1 MLSVQ
6 PLSRQDP
13 TAGSDLVLLQ
23 IYDDSQLGFLKG
35 VGQQPAL
42 NGLQSCMEKVLG
54 RNFEKEEGAEVVE
67 RHMQERRFKGEKVI
81 ERRNLKLPQLV
92 RGRGGKAE
100 REREEG
106 EIRKEKS
113 RRQ

>member
-23 IYDDSQLGFLKG
+23 IYEDTQQDFLKG

-42 NGLQSCMEKVLG
+42 NGLQSCVEKVLG
-54 RNFEKEEGAEVVE
+54 SNFGKEEGG
-67 RHMQERRFKGEKVI
+67 GET
-81 ERRNLKLPQLV
+81 R
-92 RGRGGKAE
+92 A
-100 REREEG
+100 REEV
-106 EIRKEKS
+106 
-113 RRQ
+113 